1 MKDYNDATGLLS
13 VKHEINYDKCSIIT
27 LEYIKEYDSLVHLIV
42 SGDSLAEFKTVLDEQ
57 ESFPDFIKRMNI
69 LTGESTDKIASY
81 VFDLKMYKESVRKN
95 E

>member
-1 MKDYNDATGLLS
+1 MVN
-13 VKHEINYDKCSIIT
+13 
-27 LEYIKEYDSLVHLIV
+27 EYKLNVIAQHR
-42 SGDSLAEFKTVLDEQ
+42 Q
-57 ESFPDFIKRMNI
+57 HFIKRMNI